1 MSSFGRK
8 PTLLPVGTLVHDEAN
23 NEERAAAVASLARQS
38 PMRIVHC
45 SNFSLR
51 KNGSFFYGVPYKLS
65 DGLTRLGHFVF
76 DYPDRDVAD
85 GYFVGIRQLG
95 VSHANR
101 KLINVCQEVRPDMLL
116 LGHCTIISP
125 ETLNTIRKNI
135 PTVRIAHWNCDA
147 LFIPNNFKRVSS
159 LVPLVDA
166 TFVTTAGE
174 DLNTLSKSGGRVAFM
189 PNPVDGSIETIKVFE
204 KDGVEND
211 LVFLTGGGPFIQMRS
226 QICENI
232 RARIPDLKFD
242 VRGLFGHP
250 NAYGARLFDVL
261 GNAKMGLNISA
272 KNDVHLYSSDR
283 MSQLM
288 GCGLLT
294 FVDRRTGF
302 LSIIHDDEA
311 VFYEGEDELVEKL
324 LYFRRNDSE
333 RREVAKRGWQRAHQI
348 FNETL
353 VARWIV
359 EATFRT
365 PPSQDYAWPTEIH
378 ET

>member
-1 MSSFGRK
+1 
-8 PTLLPVGTLVHDEAN
+8 
-23 NEERAAAVASLARQS
+23 
-38 PMRIVHC
+38 MRIVHC

-65 DGLTRLGHFVF
+65 NGLTRLGHFVF

-85 GYFVGIRQLG
+85 GYFVGIRNLG
-95 VSHANR
+95 VNHANR
-101 KLINVCQEVRPDMLL
+101 KLINVCQEVRPDLLL

-125 ETLNTIRKNI
+125 DTLSTIRKNI
-135 PTVRIAHWNCDA
+135 PSLRIAHWNCDPM
-147 LFIPNNFKRVSS
+147 FIESNFKRVSL

-174 DLNTLSKSGGRVAFM
+174 DLKTLARAGGRVAYM
-189 PNPVDGSIETIKVFE
+189 PNPVDDSIETLKVFE
-204 KDGVEND
+204 KNQVEND
-211 LVFLTGGGPFIQMRS
+211 LVFMSGTGAFMELRAQL
-226 QICENI
+226 CEHI

-250 NAYGARLFDVL
+250 STYGARLFDAL
-261 GNAKMGLNISA
+261 GNAKMGLNISRRD
-272 KNDVHLYSSDR
+272 DVYLYSSDR
-283 MSQLM
+283 MAQLM

-302 LSIIHDDEA
+302 SSILKEDEA
-311 VFYEGEDELVEKL
+311 VFYEGEDELVERL

-333 RREVAKRGWQRAHQI
+333 RRETARRGWKRAHEI

-353 VARWIV
+353 AAQWIV
-359 EATFRT
+359 ETAFRNPGT
-365 PPSQDYAWPTEIH
+365 NSYAWPTEIH
-378 ET
+378 EN